1 MKKIIFEK
9 EKCIGCGTCVSVCP
23 NFWEMNG
30 DGKVNLIESTEE
42 NGVFK
47 RVIED
52 AGCNHETS
60 QSCPVQCIHVEED
73 NS

>member
-23 NFWEMNG
+23 NFWETSD
-30 DGKVNLIESTEE
+30 DGKVNLKESTEE
-42 NGVFK
+42 DGVFK
-47 RVIED
+47 RVMED
-52 AGCNHETS
+52 ADCNQDAS